1 MLWVVNSKLKL
12 TFIIIGVLAFLG
24 MLALYFSWNPSD
36 TNMFPK
42 CPVYSATEI
51 YCPGCGSQR
60 AAHQI
65 LNGNILNGIRHN
77 YLIALLALIL
87 LYQAFMFI
95 MNNILDLGFTNLLH
109 KSKVTQGILTVIVLF
124 WILRNIDMFPFT
136 ELAP

>member
-1 MLWVVNSKLKL
+1 ML
-12 TFIIIGVLAFLG
+12 TFFG

-42 CPVYSATEI
+42 CPVYSASGI

-77 YLIALLALIL
+77 YLIALLALVF

-95 MNNILDLGFTNLLH
+95 MNNMLDKGITNLLH
-109 KSKVTQGILTVIVLF
+109 KSNVTLGILIIIVLF
-124 WILRNIDMFPFT
+124 WILRNINMFPFT